1 MVHASPQVTAAQV
14 LDAGRRAE
22 ADGRLEYAIQF
33 YRHLT
38 DHHSGAPEA
47 EAAREALSRLKL
59 QTSNLDGFPRTR
71 AASPPPLRNPG
82 HFHASDSARLG
93 PKVGRGPIRI
103 APAGA
108 VQPSAPIELPESE
121 TEYLTGRLV
130 AHAFVGLGVFL
141 AVAGL
146 LATIAGLMLPGE
158 MLAALPHWVLAM
170 HPFAG
175 PTGAA
180 TGIVLFLLGQ
190 IARAIF
196 DIASASRDLAA
207 IERAKVEHANASL
220 R

>member
-22 ADGRLEYAIQF
+22 ADGRLDYAIQF

-38 DHHSGAPEA
+38 DHHAGAPEA
-47 EAAREALSRLKL
+47 EEAREALSRLKR
-59 QTSNLDGFPRTR
+59 QTNSLDGFPRTR
-71 AASPPPLRNPG
+71 PAGPPPLRNSG
-82 HFHASDSARLG
+82 YSNTSDTARLG

-108 VQPSAPIELPESE
+108 VQPSPGIVLPESD
-121 TEYLTGRLV
+121 TDYFAGRLV
-130 AHAFVGLGVFL
+130 AHAFVGIGVFL

-146 LATIAGLMLPGE
+146 LATIAALLLPSEKLALLPEWVVALRPVVGL
-158 MLAALPHWVLAM
+158 
-170 HPFAG
+170 
-175 PTGAA
+175 TGAA
-180 TGIVLFLLGQ
+180 AGVVLFLLGQ

>member
-121 TEYLTGRLV
+121 TEYLAGRLV
-130 AHAFVGLGVFL
+130 AHAFVGLGIFL

-158 MLAALPHWVLAM
+158 MLAALPTGSGHAS
-170 HPFAG
+170 ARG

-190 IARAIF
+190 IARAIL